1 MSSREDRR
9 ADALEWT
16 RELLYGY
23 DAQPDDERWLD
34 DCPHWDG
41 KGWTPCDTATE
52 CERRAEECAC
62 VEPHED
68 PKHCAPWL
76 REHDGEPKETD
87 E

>member
-23 DAQPDDERWLD
+23 DAPR
-34 DCPHWDG
+34 H
-41 KGWTPCDTATE
+41 
-52 CERRAEECAC
+52 EECDC

-76 REHDGEPKETD
+76 KEYDGEPKETD